1 MPSTGK
7 GLSGLVQA
15 FLFYS
20 FAAVLIGAALGI
32 IFGRNPVHAA
42 MFLVLAFFQSAV
54 LWLLAE
60 AEFLAIVLV
69 LVYVGA
75 VMVLFLFVVMM
86 LDINVERVTASYA
99 RYLPLG
105 VLIAG
110 LMVIEL
116 VLVIWGRAGETPP
129 QGGFAATPEGYSNT
143 EALGAV
149 LYTEHVYAFEIAAV
163 ILLLAIVAAITLT
176 MRRRPGL
183 KQQDVARQVSV
194 RASDRVRIVKMA
206 AEKREDLE

>member
-1 MPSTGK
+1 MF
-7 GLSGLVQA
+7 QA
-15 FLFYS
+15 LLFYL
-20 FAAVLIGAALGI
+20 FAVVLIGAAGGV
-32 IFGRNPVHAA
+32 IFSRNPVHAV

-86 LDINVERVTASYA
+86 LDVNVEQVRGGLTRYA
-99 RYLPLG
+99 PLG
-105 VLIAG
+105 FLIAV

-116 VLVIWGRAGETPP
+116 VQIIWFRSGTRATPA
-129 QGGFAATPEGYSNT
+129 GFEPTPEGYSNT
-143 EALGAV
+143 EALGAI
-149 LYTEHVYAFEIAAV
+149 LYTDHVYAFEIAAV

-183 KQQDVARQVSV
+183 KQQDIARQVSV
-194 RASDRVRIVKMA
+194 RSADRVRIVKMA
-206 AEKREDLE
+206 SEKRK

>member
-1 MPSTGK
+1 M
-7 GLSGLVQA
+7 
-15 FLFYS
+15 
-20 FAAVLIGAALGI
+20 GAAIGV
-32 IFGRNPVHAA
+32 IFSRNPVHAV
-42 MFLVLAFFQSAV
+42 MFLVLAFFQSAI

-86 LDINVERVTASYA
+86 LDINVERVTGGFAE
-99 RYLPLG
+99 YLPLG
-105 VLIAG
+105 ILVAG
-110 LMVIEL
+110 LMVTEL
-116 VLVIWGRAGETPP
+116 ALIIWGRGTGEPLS
-129 QGGFAATPEGYSNT
+129 GGFAATPEGYSNT

-176 MRRRPGL
+176 MRKRPGL
-183 KQQDVARQVSV
+183 KQQNIAYQVSV
-194 RASDRVRIVKMA
+194 RAEDRVRIVKMDS
-206 AEKREDLE
+206 EPREDES

>member
-1 MPSTGK
+1 MFH
-7 GLSGLVQA
+7 A
-15 FLFYS
+15 ILFYFFS
-20 FAAVLIGAALGI
+20 VVLIGAALGV
-32 IFGRNPVHAA
+32 IFSRNPIHAV

-54 LWLLAE
+54 LWLLIE

-86 LDINVERVTASYA
+86 LDVNVERVEGQYA

-105 VLIAG
+105 LVIAG

-116 VLVIWGRAGETPP
+116 VQIIWVRGLDDFGAT
-129 QGGFAATPEGYSNT
+129 GFAATPEGYSNT
-143 EALGAV
+143 EALGAI

-176 MRRRPGL
+176 MRKRPGL
-183 KQQDVARQVSV
+183 KVQNISQQVSV
-194 RASDRVRIVKMA
+194 RAKDRVRIVKMKSEG
-206 AEKREDLE
+206 AEQEPSS

>member
-1 MPSTGK
+1 MFY
-7 GLSGLVQA
+7 A
-15 FLFYS
+15 ILFYS
-20 FAAVLIGAALGI
+20 FATILIGAAVGV
-32 IFGRNPVHAA
+32 IFSRNPVHAV
-42 MFLVLAFFQSAV
+42 MFLVLAFFESAM
-54 LWLLAE
+54 LWLLIE

-86 LDINVERVTASYA
+86 LDIEVERTEGGYT

-105 VLIAG
+105 LVIAG

-116 VLVIWGRAGETPP
+116 MQIIWWRSSADVAS
-129 QGGFAATPEGYSNT
+129 GGFVATPDGYSNT

-176 MRRRPGL
+176 MRKRPGL
-183 KQQDVARQVSV
+183 KLQNISEQVAVK
-194 RASDRVRIVKMA
+194 AADRLRIVKMDT
-206 AEKREDLE
+206 EDWE